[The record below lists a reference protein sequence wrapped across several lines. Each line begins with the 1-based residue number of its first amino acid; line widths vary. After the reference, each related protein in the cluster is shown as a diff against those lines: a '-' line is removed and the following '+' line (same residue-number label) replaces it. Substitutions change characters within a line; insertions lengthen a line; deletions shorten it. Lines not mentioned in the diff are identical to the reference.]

1 MTTPTPG
8 AGSPGSGVAGGVL
21 AAVGALALIA
31 TVLALVLAFGPAGR
45 DDAGAGAERRRWNGG
60 FTPAPPTVNTQG
72 YAEPVQGRVTSRFGP
87 RPNPFGEGVVPSG
100 VSEEALTRHDGVDLG
115 RAGAVLAHHGH
126 PDPLG
131 HPARG
136 RVLRVDDRH
145 ELVVPQHVPGVVP
158 AGGGRFGGVAAPPQV
173 GPHVVADLQARLP
186 VDLLPRQ
193 AAVAHEAGPA
203 VVVGLDDPQPVPV
216 PQVPRAVAG
225 DPQGRLLGRLG
236 GRVVGH
242 HGRVTEQRGHGHDV
256 GLRHLAE
263 AQAGGGGG
271 EHGASVAPAPQA
283 TRVRRPSAYAISGR

>member
-115 RAGAVLAHHGH
+115 GVPEGTPFRSVSAGTVLI
-126 PDPLG
+126 
-131 HPARG
+131 
-136 RVLRVDDRH
+136 VD
-145 ELVVPQHVPGVVP
+145 
-158 AGGGRFGGVAAPPQV
+158 
-173 GPHVVADLQARLP
+173 
-186 VDLLPRQ
+186 
-193 AAVAHEAGPA
+193 
-203 VVVGLDDPQPVPV
+203 
-216 PQVPRAVAG
+216 
-225 DPQGRLLGRLG
+225 
-236 GRVVGH
+236 
-242 HGRVTEQRGHGHDV
+242 
-256 GLRHLAE
+256 
-263 AQAGGGGG
+263 GGG
-271 EHGASVAPAPQA
+271 EEAGNLILVDAGDGHTWRYLHAATGTSAVDEGDVVEPGDVLAGVGATGLATAPHLHLEL
-283 TRVRRPSAYAISGR
+283 RVQGETVDPVPYLADRGVVLGEDA